1 MTFFSTILCNQKVA
15 SNLLHHSFFLT
26 GDWSA
31 DDELQLL
38 EAIEIYGL
46 GNWRDISNY
55 LGGSK
60 TDTQCARHY
69 TKCYLESPIAPIPSP
84 MQQVNASGDVL
95 MSTTLNT
102 STTTGGEI
110 LASSSTS
117 TGASSTTG
125 TTRLRRKNATGLSS
139 GAVLEGGLS
148 SVLNGRDT
156 NGLLSSA
163 PSMSATGSSTSA
175 TGASTGGTGAH
186 LSSTPGYSSAHVPR
200 SDIVGYMPLRGDFD
214 LEYDNDAEVV
224 IADMDFQEGE
234 HSTETELKLKI
245 LEIYNAKL
253 DERERRKAFIIERGL
268 LDYKRLLAIE
278 RRRPRDEREVYDA
291 FRPFARF
298 STPQEHEDLVRGI
311 ILEQRLRKRI
321 AQLQEYRRNG
331 IRSLAEAH
339 EYDVLKRKREQI
351 NPLRITATK
360 KTPTTATVASA
371 SANDEKGRRSTVA
384 PSTTGGKRKREEPTA
399 SPPSSSSSKSSSF
412 VIADFPGANLLSE
425 KEKSLCE
432 ALRLLP
438 SQYQQIKATIV
449 NIALARGYVKRS
461 DAAGK
466 LVHIDAVKIG
476 GVYDF
481 VVSCGWAAKPRIDEG
496 E

>member
-1 MTFFSTILCNQKVA
+1 MLLTSYTIL
-15 SNLLHHSFFLT
+15 FFLT

-60 TDTQCARHY
+60 TDIHCARHY

-102 STTTGGEI
+102 STTTGVEI

-117 TGASSTTG
+117 FGASTG
-125 TTRLRRKNATGLSS
+125 TTRLRRKNAAGLTN

-156 NGLLSSA
+156 NGGLLSSA
-163 PSMSATGSSTSA
+163 PSTGSGTSA

-186 LSSTPGYSSAHVPR
+186 LSSTPGYSSVHVPR

-298 STPQEHEDLVRGI
+298 STPQEHEDLVRGV

-351 NPLRITATK
+351 NPLRIASTK
-360 KTPTTATVASA
+360 KTPTAATVASA
-371 SANDEKGRRSTVA
+371 SANDEKGRRSTA
-384 PSTTGGKRKREEPTA
+384 ATSTTGGKRKREEPTA
-399 SPPSSSSSKSSSF
+399 SPPSSSSSSSSSSKSSSF